1 MKTIPQTEGERFNPL
16 NDFLFLRTMGE
27 KGDEEQLLGFLNA
40 VLDRTG
46 NNSFSSVE
54 ILDNRSLIGELAGNK
69 SCILDIRAVLQGGT
83 RVNVEVQLRNE
94 HNMDKRTLF
103 YWSREFINS
112 IKAGQDYIAL
122 PKVITI
128 NIVDYGLFT
137 GSNFHSCY
145 HLREDS
151 EMTLLTDELEIH
163 YIEMV
168 KWRKLR
174 NKDIEYNPL
183 HRWLTWFDTGSP
195 AEMVE
200 EVLKMDNAIL
210 KAKERQDHILSDE
223 DALRLYEI
231 RQKAQWDYIS
241 EMNANRREGIAEGI
255 KEGTEKRSLEIAQKM
270 KARGLPIE
278 EIRECTGLSTEVIE
292 KL

>member
-1 MKTIPQTEGERFNPL
+1 MKTIPPCEGERFNPL

-40 VLDRTG
+40 VLDRSG
-46 NNSFSSVE
+46 DSRLSSVE
-54 ILDNRSLIGELAGNK
+54 ILENRSLIGELAEEK
-69 SCILDIRAVLQGGT
+69 SCILDIRAVLQDGT

-112 IKAGQDYIAL
+112 LKSGQDYIEL
-122 PKVITI
+122 PRVITI
-128 NIVDYGLFT
+128 NIVDFGLFS
-137 GSNFHSCY
+137 GGNFHNCF

-151 EMTLLTDELEIH
+151 DMTLLTDELEIH

-168 KWRKLR
+168 KWRKLS
-174 NKDIEYNPL
+174 NKDIVNNPL

-223 DALRLYEI
+223 DALRIYEV

-241 EMNANRREGIAEGI
+241 EMNANRREGIEQAKI
-255 KEGTEKRSLEIAQKM
+255 EIAQKM
-270 KARGLPIE
+270 KSRGLPIE
-278 EIRECTGLSTEVIE
+278 EIAECTGLSHEVVE